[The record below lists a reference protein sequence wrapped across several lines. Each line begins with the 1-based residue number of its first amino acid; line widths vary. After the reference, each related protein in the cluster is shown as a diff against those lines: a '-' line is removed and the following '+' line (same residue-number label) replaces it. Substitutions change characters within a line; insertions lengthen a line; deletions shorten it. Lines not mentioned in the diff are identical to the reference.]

1 MLTTGIRLRGNC
13 DRQRELVA
21 ELSDAGVSALGF
33 GTGLI
38 FQDIPE
44 ALLEEARA
52 RSFPVFAIP
61 APTPFRE
68 IVSAAS
74 RSLLSSDL
82 RGFQRLLSIQRF
94 LVDALQEPDPR
105 RALTGRLAKILDASV
120 LVVGPDGEAEDEL
133 GGAIAERIA
142 RAVAGSP
149 LVAREM
155 ELDGWHMFVAPLRD
169 RDDVLHG
176 WLIAADKRGSFLS
189 SLTRPVIECAIGP
202 LMALARLRQIEFD
215 QRRAVR
221 ATVLEELL
229 SAGAA
234 GVAPAKA
241 SALGI
246 DPDKPA
252 QVVVITPLARDGD
265 FAAGHS
271 RRLVEELEGWAVER
285 GVPFLISARDRE
297 IVGLLGT
304 VAESLREFL
313 DGLSLREPAVL
324 VGVGRTVEA
333 LADVTQAYLD
343 ARQAVHSLGSEREP
357 RERVRGFEALDLG
370 SLLISETPEDRVR
383 PMLDQI
389 LDMLRENPSLREGLV
404 TYFDNEM
411 DVARSAESLFLH
423 PNSLRY
429 RLRRIE
435 ELLGRSLK
443 DPATITS
450 LYFALSTD
458 WHSASAEPA
467 LVGNGGSTT

>member
-1 MLTTGIRLRGNC
+1 
-13 DRQRELVA
+13 
-21 ELSDAGVSALGF
+21 
-33 GTGLI
+33 
-38 FQDIPE
+38 
-44 ALLEEARA
+44 
-52 RSFPVFAIP
+52 
-61 APTPFRE
+61 
-68 IVSAAS
+68 
-74 RSLLSSDL
+74 
-82 RGFQRLLSIQRF
+82 LLSIQRF

-120 LVVGPDGEAEDEL
+120 FVVGPDGEAEDDL
-133 GGAIAERIA
+133 GGDIAERIA

-155 ELDGWHMFVAPLRD
+155 ELDGWYMFVAPLRD

-176 WLIAADKRGSFLS
+176 WLIAADKRGSFLN

-229 SAGAA
+229 SARATGI
-234 GVAPAKA
+234 VPAKA

-246 DPDKPA
+246 DPDQPA
-252 QVVVITPLARDGD
+252 QVVVITPFGRDGD
-265 FAAGHS
+265 FAAGQS
-271 RRLVEELEGWAVER
+271 DRLVEELEGWAVQG
-285 GVPFLISARDRE
+285 GVPFLISARERE
-297 IVGLLGT
+297 VVGLVGT

-313 DGLSLREPAVL
+313 DGLSLREPQIL

-333 LADVTQAYLD
+333 LADVNQAYLD

-357 RERVRGFEALDLG
+357 KERVRGFEALDLG

-389 LDMLRENPSLREGLV
+389 LDMLRENPTLREGLV

-435 ELLGRSLK
+435 ELLGQSLK

-458 WHSASAEPA
+458 WHSAPAEPA
-467 LVGNGGSTT
+467 LVGNGGSTA